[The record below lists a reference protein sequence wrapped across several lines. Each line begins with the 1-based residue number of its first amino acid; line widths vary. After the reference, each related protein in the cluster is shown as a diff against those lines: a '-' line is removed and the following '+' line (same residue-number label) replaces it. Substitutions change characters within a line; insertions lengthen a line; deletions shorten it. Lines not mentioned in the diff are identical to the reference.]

1 MVSHSE
7 DSITVSWQVV
17 SDKQGEAGRILGYKL
32 YMDNGLHED
41 FQVVMNGETS
51 PDILTHTVT
60 GLQEGRP
67 YRFKVDASNF
77 VGVGP

>member
-1 MVSHSE
+1 
-7 DSITVSWQVV
+7 
-17 SDKQGEAGRILGYKL
+17 
-32 YMDNGLHED
+32 MDNGLHED